1 MSLDLKEFVSFNVS
15 CLYIFGYLSPEFKK
29 SSRKKTYYG
38 IYFVLFW
45 GFTYVLCLASQIAD
59 MVAVFGDI
67 EQMTETSFLLLTNTN
82 QALKIYVFMFNGP
95 RVRRLIKSLEREE
108 FQPKT
113 RVQYET
119 IVEEIKMS
127 KMITKVFLFMCLVT
141 CCLWGIFPFL
151 DRRPGES
158 IRLPLS
164 GWYPFDT
171 NRSPIFE
178 LVYVYQIFA
187 TWINGMGNI
196 TMDTFL
202 SGCIMIISSQL
213 AVLNEAFRIIKLEE
227 QDCGE
232 IQQKR
237 NSTKSLVRNIRHY
250 KNIIQ

>member
-1 MSLDLKEFVSFNVS
+1 
-15 CLYIFGYLSPEFKK
+15 
-29 SSRKKTYYG
+29 
-38 IYFVLFW
+38 
-45 GFTYVLCLASQIAD
+45 
-59 MVAVFGDI
+59 
-67 EQMTETSFLLLTNTN
+67 
-82 QALKIYVFMFNGP
+82 MFNGP
-95 RVRRLIKSLEREE
+95 RMRRLIKSLEREE

-171 NRSPIFE
+171 NGSPIFE
-178 LVYVYQIFA
+178 LVYFYQIFA

-213 AVLNEAFRIIKLEE
+213 AVLNEAFRIIKLEDE
-227 QDCGE
+227 EFGE
-232 IQQKR
+232 IQQKQ
-237 NSTKSLVRNIRHY
+237 NSTKNLVRNIRHY
-250 KNIIQ
+250 KNIVQQIDKVKYVLFM